1 MALWWVC
8 LLLAS
13 GVHGHGT
20 MQLPLPWQLGN
31 VQSDLN
37 ANSCVSG
44 GCNWFENATR
54 TSGATMAQHSPLRTF
69 ADVGPDF
76 EDWSARNPWRAPGTA
91 AVSSPCGSEGGN
103 PRGCV
108 QLGGNGTRGPCV
120 TDDGG
125 FGYGPDGR
133 SLGGLGVITSWPRG
147 GIVEAGWSIRSNHG
161 GGYSY
166 RLCRKPAS
174 GNWTDVTEDCFQ
186 RTPLDFAGNTSFIAY
201 AGGER
206 YEIDAVRTTS
216 GTHPAGSMWAR
227 NPIPCFGTGN
237 DVQGA
242 GTQFPLPTLR
252 GVPART
258 PAPLAGFCP
267 CRKNRNGHGGDGR
280 APATPAWARRRAVG
294 DGDGD
299 GDAARTC
306 YCCCGCC
313 AAGRPEPSFDDWI
326 IVDRLR
332 VPAHLPA
339 GEYALGFRWDC
350 EQSPQVWQQCATIN
364 VTGTVSHG
372 GSGGNR
378 VPAVPAARKPA
389 PLCGDSDHACCMSVD
404 AQTGGCARWSA
415 VNTCVQSRAHCE
427 NGTSRVLNENVIEG
441 CGGTWMAHVP
451 TVHRCV
457 DTHTAHACGFG
468 CAKST
473 APESRWA
480 SCTTYA
486 AIGRCTRDRGA
497 CEGECGG
504 AWVARS

>member
-1 MALWWVC
+1 MALRRVRWVRWCPAVC

-13 GVHGHGT
+13 GVCAHGT

-37 ANSCVSG
+37 SNSCVSG

-54 TSGATMAQHSPLRTF
+54 TSAATMPQHSPLRTF

-108 QLGGNGTRGPCV
+108 QLDGKRGPCV

-125 FGYGPDGR
+125 FAYGSDGR

-147 GIVEAGWSIRSNHG
+147 GVVEAGWSIRSNHG

-166 RLCRKPAS
+166 RLCRKPRS
-174 GNWTDVTEDCFQ
+174 GNWSDVTEACFQ
-186 RTPLDFAGNTSFIAY
+186 RTPLDFVGNTSFIAY
-201 AGGER
+201 ADGER

-216 GTHPAGSMWAR
+216 RTHPAGSMWSR
-227 NPIPCFGTGN
+227 NPIPCFGQGN
-237 DVQGA
+237 NVQGT
-242 GTQFPLPTLR
+242 GTQFALPTFR
-252 GVPART
+252 GKPVRT

-267 CRKNRNGHGGDGR
+267 CRKNNNGHSGHD
-280 APATPAWARRRAVG
+280 AAASVKPAWVAGA
-294 DGDGD
+294 
-299 GDAARTC
+299 AARTC

-313 AAGRPEPSFDDWI
+313 AANRPEPSFDDWI

-332 VPAHLPA
+332 VPANLPT

-364 VTGTVSHG
+364 ITSSGPSSSSDDTVS
-372 GSGGNR
+372 
-378 VPAVPAARKPA
+378 APAARKPA
-389 PLCGDSDHACCMSVD
+389 SLCGDSGHACCMRVD
-404 AQTGGCARWSA
+404 AHTGACVLWSA

-427 NGTSRVLNENVIEG
+427 NGTRRVWNENVIKG
-441 CGGTWMAHVP
+441 CGGKWMARVP
-451 TVHRCV
+451 MAQRCV
-457 DTHTAHACGFG
+457 DARSEHACGYG
-468 CAKST
+468 CAKSAT
-473 APESRWA
+473 PTSRWS
-480 SCTTYA
+480 SCTSYA
-486 AIGRCTRDRGA
+486 AVGRCTSDRAA
-497 CEGECGG
+497 CEGDCGG
-504 AWVARS
+504 AWVARP